1 MNHLQ
6 HFIVKVAA
14 HRHQFI
20 FGSELL
26 NLDRSSISLFVNEA
40 ASATCTHLSLVQNNG
55 GIAASDGPYT
65 VRYNKQSCT
74 RPFPPLIQ

>member
-26 NLDRSSISLFVNEA
+26 NLDRSSISLFVNEVA
-40 ASATCTHLSLVQNNG
+40 LGTCTRLSLVQNNG
-55 GIAASDGPYT
+55 GIAASDGSHT
-65 VRYNKQSCT
+65 VRYNK
-74 RPFPPLIQ
+74 